1 MGASARPRA
10 RVVSCEPMRR
20 PPLVP
25 ALLVAVA
32 GTVAASACAARG
44 GLWADAES
52 PPPAA
57 GPASAADIA
66 PLTSVDVPADPALAA
81 FPPLPDLP
89 PCDGGPACEDEAI
102 LLREY
107 GSAPR
112 AVAGNTLPA
121 DLFRNTYYDFPAE
134 GAGAADATIFDASCK
149 AIAQVPRDF
158 HDRVCVQ
165 GSGKLASGRT
175 VSFAK
180 RGCDCASVCPRTG
193 HKICFESLDP
203 QKFPHGRGATGKPIT
218 PLRTIAVDSSVIPLG
233 TPVYIADFAG
243 LPKPGGGKHDG
254 CFLAEDRGTRV
265 IGRQVDVFTGDPS
278 VTAQWNKLVPSN
290 RGVRVSLNDA
300 RCAALKPP

>member
-1 MGASARPRA
+1 
-10 RVVSCEPMRR
+10 MRR
-20 PPLVP
+20 PSLVLGLI
-25 ALLVAVA
+25 AAVA
-32 GTVAASACAARG
+32 SACAASACAARG
-44 GLWADAES
+44 GLWDDAES
-52 PPPAA
+52 PPAG
-57 GPASAADIA
+57 GPASGAEVA
-66 PLTSVDVPADPALAA
+66 PLTSVVLPTDPALAG
-81 FPPLPDLP
+81 FPPLPDVP
-89 PCDGGPACEDEAI
+89 PCDAGAACEGEAVTV
-102 LLREY
+102 RDY
-107 GSAPR
+107 GSGPR
-112 AVAGNTLPA
+112 AVVGDTLPA

-134 GAGAADATIFDASCK
+134 GAGAKDATIFDASCK

-243 LPKPGGGKHDG
+243 LAKPDGGKHDG

-290 RGVRVSLNDA
+290 RGVRVSPNDA
-300 RCAALKPP
+300 RCGALKGR